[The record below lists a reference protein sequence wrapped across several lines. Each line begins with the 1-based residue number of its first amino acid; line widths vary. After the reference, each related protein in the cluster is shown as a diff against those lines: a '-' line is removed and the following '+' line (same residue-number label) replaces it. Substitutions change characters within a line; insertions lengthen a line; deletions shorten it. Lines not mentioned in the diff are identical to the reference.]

1 MNVLNSLTDP
11 RVGGPQVLALG
22 VAKRLRERDIETVF
36 LLPDGTDAFEKRA
49 SEAGFTVARPGLAR
63 LSPPRDIG
71 ANARYVAEFPAAVGR
86 IRRVIDRHDVDL
98 VHASM
103 TINYQ
108 AAAAAQRASV
118 PLAWLFNDTGTPWPL
133 NRLTGHA
140 ARLLADEI
148 GVAAEAVHPHFFP
161 ASVNSRV
168 IYSPVDVDSFNPDA
182 VDANIS
188 ELREELGIEAE
199 TPVIGTVGNINPV
212 KGHAHL
218 LRAITRLEQR
228 YGPVAVPIVGQV
240 LDSRQAYFEK
250 LKRLRSRLGLD
261 GVVRFVGHRS
271 DVPQL
276 LSLFDV
282 FALPSIAEACP
293 ISILEAMAMERPVV
307 ATRVGGVPEQIVDGE
322 HGWLVP
328 PKDPEALADALRDAL
343 ESPAECRRR
352 GEAARRRVLNRFSI
366 ERCVERHVE
375 LYRGA
380 LATDADRGDQL

>member
-1 MNVLNSLTDP
+1 MRVLNSLTDP
-11 RVGGPQVLALG
+11 RVGGPQVRALG

-36 LLPDGTDAFEKRA
+36 LLPEGTDAFEKRA
-49 SEAGFTVARPGLAR
+49 SAAGFTVARPDLAR
-63 LSPPRDIG
+63 LNPPRDVR
-71 ANARYVAEFPAAVGR
+71 ANARYVAEFPTATKR
-86 IRRVIDRHDVDL
+86 IRRVIDRHDIDL

-108 AAAAAQRASV
+108 AAVAAKRAAV

-140 ARLLADEI
+140 ARLFADEI
-148 GVAAEAVHPHFFP
+148 GVAAEAVHPHFFA
-161 ASVNSRV
+161 ASVDSRV
-168 IYSPVDVDSFNPDA
+168 VYSPVDVDTFDPQA
-182 VDANIS
+182 VAANTA
-188 ELREELGIEAE
+188 LREKLGIEAG
-199 TPVIGTVGNINPV
+199 TPIVGTVGNVNPV

-218 LRAITRLEQR
+218 LRAIARLERR
-228 YGPVAVPIVGQV
+228 YGPVAVPVVGKV

-261 GVVRFVGHRS
+261 DAVRFVGHRS
-271 DVPQL
+271 DIPQL

-282 FALPSIAEACP
+282 FVLPSTAEACP
-293 ISILEAMAMERPVV
+293 ISVLEAMAMERPVV

-328 PKDPEALADALRDAL
+328 PEDSEALAAALRDAL
-343 ESPAECRRR
+343 ESPAERRRR
-352 GEAARRRVLNRFSI
+352 GEAARRRVLHRFSMA
-366 ERCVERHVE
+366 RCVERHAE

-380 LATDADRGDQL
+380 LASN